1 MEPKRSLPC
10 WPGVTD
16 KAGRISIRVENREE
30 YDMLSDAFHKYFG
43 RVIWISGTA
52 LWNYRPSSMIF
63 PTLLYINDGYSGKVS
78 FGDPKHHSGCPPIPA
93 ADYVSLLM
101 PYQFSYKVDEITN
114 LI

>member
-16 KAGRISIRVENREE
+16 KAGRISIRIENREE

-93 ADYVSLLM
+93 ADYISLLI
-101 PYQFSYKVDEITN
+101 PTVAIDSTDIAALLN
-114 LI
+114 